1 MTSVL
6 LDIAGRLT
14 SRTRFSAKAIGLARD
29 AVLDTLGC
37 MIAGAQDASVKA
49 VADAFAS
56 DMPGN
61 GQHRLITGGRAI
73 PSLAAFINGTAAHA
87 LDFDDNF
94 HPARAHASAVL
105 VPALLAVIGPDRP
118 VSGRQLLEAYLTGL
132 EAQASVG
139 FGLNPSHYNRGWHG
153 TSTVAAIGTAAGVA
167 HLLGAD
173 TERTAQAMSL
183 AASMASGPKGQFGSL
198 AKPMHAG
205 IAARNAVEAAK
216 LALAGAAGRLDIL
229 ERPQGILDLFGG
241 DEPRD
246 WHDWRPDD
254 AHIIETRGLVTKRH
268 PCCASTHRAIDALQ
282 DLVREHDLSAGDVE
296 HIDVKVGLSAARNLA
311 YPEPINEMQARFSM
325 QYCLAT
331 ALVNGSL
338 SLADFSGS
346 HHLRAPA
353 LMTRMRSIAMQS
365 YSAEEERGHER
376 LPHLVTVTLRDGRRL
391 TASRLH
397 AKGAAEDPLGAD
409 ERKAKFVDCMA
420 WAGNT
425 AGDASYAHAAA
436 MLDGDDI
443 WRALGELFDNV
454 LPPVP

>member
-6 LDIAGRLT
+6 LDIADRLAA
-14 SRTRFSAKAIGLARD
+14 RTEFSTEAIERARD

-37 MIAGAQDASVKA
+37 MVAGAGDASVKA
-49 VADAFAS
+49 VAAAFAG

-61 GQHRLITGGRAI
+61 GQHRLVTGGRAI
-73 PSLAAFINGTAAHA
+73 SSLAAFINGTAAHA

-105 VPALLAVIGPDRP
+105 VPALLAVSGPDRP
-118 VSGRQLLEAYLTGL
+118 VSGRRLLDAYLTGL
-132 EAQASVG
+132 EAQAAVG

-153 TSTVAAIGTAAGVA
+153 TSTAGAIGTAAGVA
-167 HLLGAD
+167 RLLSAD

-205 IAARNAVEAAK
+205 MAARNAVEAAR

-241 DEPRD
+241 DEPRG

-254 AHIIETRGLVTKRH
+254 AHIIETRGLVAKRH
-268 PCCASTHRAIDALQ
+268 PCCASTHRAVDALQ
-282 DLVREHDLSAGDVE
+282 DLVQTHSFTADDVQR
-296 HIDVKVGLSAARNLA
+296 IDVKVGLSAARNLA
-311 YPEPINEMQARFSM
+311 YPEPEDEMQARFSM

-331 ALVNGSL
+331 ALVKGSL

-346 HHLRAPA
+346 SHLRTPA
-353 LMTRMRSIAMQS
+353 LVARMRSIAMQS
-365 YSAEEERGHER
+365 YSVEEERGHER
-376 LPHLVTVTLRDGRRL
+376 LPHFVAVTLRGGHRL
-391 TASRLH
+391 AASRLH
-397 AKGAAEDPLGAD
+397 ARGAAEDPLGAD
-409 ERKAKFVDCMA
+409 ERRAKFVDCMA
-420 WAGNT
+420 WAGDA
-425 AGDASYAHAAA
+425 AGDAAYARASA
-436 MLDGDDI
+436 MLDGDDV
-443 WRALGELFDNV
+443 WGALGDFFGNA
-454 LPPVP
+454 PPPAP